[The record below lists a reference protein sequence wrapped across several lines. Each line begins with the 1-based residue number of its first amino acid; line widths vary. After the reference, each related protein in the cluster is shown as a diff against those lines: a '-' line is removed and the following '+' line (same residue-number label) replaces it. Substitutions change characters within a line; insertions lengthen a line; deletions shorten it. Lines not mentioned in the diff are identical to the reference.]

1 MEASAELTW
10 NGSISSNSLISIVS
24 INNIHLEYC
33 IQAWN
38 PWLIKD
44 KEILEK
50 VQKRAISMTS
60 GLSEKLRE
68 VGLTSLEESRKREDM
83 IQVWKILHGHD
94 HVDKNKWISSAY
106 VPGENERQ
114 TRMSSDPLNLKLPV
128 VHTEIRRNFLSSVSD
143 PYHFDA
149 DPDPHP

>member
-33 IQAWN
+33 MQAWN

-60 GLSEKLRE
+60 GLS
-68 VGLTSLEESRKREDM
+68 
-83 IQVWKILHGHD
+83 
-94 HVDKNKWISSAY
+94 
-106 VPGENERQ
+106 
-114 TRMSSDPLNLKLPV
+114 
-128 VHTEIRRNFLSSVSD
+128 
-143 PYHFDA
+143 
-149 DPDPHP
+149 